1 VTGVTTE
8 ATARLRLLALYLPS
22 AILVCVALVQI
33 RLGYFGTRL
42 TPSKGGGYGLFS
54 TVDKQ
59 PNRQVRITLIGPSG
73 EQQVALRAKHPLE
86 RAIYKARAYPTPAR
100 LDALASAIAAE
111 ARGDGIQ
118 AVRVEVWKLA
128 FDPATLS
135 VSRVRVAEATAPT
148 GNAAR

>member
-1 VTGVTTE
+1 MTAD

-33 RLGYFGTRL
+33 RLGYFGTLL

-59 PNRQVRITLIGPSG
+59 PNRQVRITLVGPSG
-73 EQQVALRAKHPLE
+73 EQLVSLRRDHPLE
-86 RAIYKARAYPTPAR
+86 RAVYHARAYPTPRR
-100 LDALASAIAAE
+100 LGALAEAVARE
-111 ARGDGIQ
+111 ARGSGRQ

-128 FDPATLS
+128 FDPETLA
-135 VSRVRVAEATAPT
+135 VRRVRVAESTVPVPRDD
-148 GNAAR
+148 AAR